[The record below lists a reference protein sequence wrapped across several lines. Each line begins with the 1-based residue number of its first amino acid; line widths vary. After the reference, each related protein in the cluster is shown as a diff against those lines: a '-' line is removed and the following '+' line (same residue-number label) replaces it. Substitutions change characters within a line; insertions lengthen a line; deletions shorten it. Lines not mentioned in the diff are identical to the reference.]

1 MKKVERKGEWNRTVA
16 ATVYNTVVVV
26 GLKELGGVRR
36 TFEERE
42 NDAAGGEEEL
52 ALADR

>member
-1 MKKVERKGEWNRTVA
+1 MKEVDRKGEWNRTVVA
-16 ATVYNTVVVV
+16 VYYTVVVV
-26 GLKELGGVRR
+26 GLKEVGGVRR

-52 ALADR
+52 ALVDW